1 MAFVIMF
8 VLFISFKDSLIFLSD
23 DSKLIFLA
31 KISNEIFSSLL
42 PKGNLTFIIILFFIF
57 SIVSF
62 LLSKRSLINLK
73 ISGIFPK
80 LLKWT
85 VFWDKFSK
93 LNLFSYKKD
102 WPLNHLGFLIY

>member
-1 MAFVIMF
+1 MF

-31 KISNEIFSSLL
+31 EISNEISSSLF

-57 SIVSF
+57 SIESF

-73 ISGIFPK
+73 ISGTFPK
-80 LLKWT
+80 LLK
-85 VFWDKFSK
+85 
-93 LNLFSYKKD
+93 
-102 WPLNHLGFLIY
+102 

>member
-1 MAFVIMF
+1 MF

-57 SIVSF
+57 
-62 LLSKRSLINLK
+62 
-73 ISGIFPK
+73 
-80 LLKWT
+80 
-85 VFWDKFSK
+85 
-93 LNLFSYKKD
+93 
-102 WPLNHLGFLIY
+102 

>member
-1 MAFVIMF
+1 MF

-73 ISGIFPK
+73 ISEIFPK
-80 LLKWT
+80 LLK
-85 VFWDKFSK
+85 
-93 LNLFSYKKD
+93 
-102 WPLNHLGFLIY
+102 

>member
-1 MAFVIMF
+1 MF

-62 LLSKRSLINLK
+62 LLSLSLSFKIIKINKLIN
-73 ISGIFPK
+73 
-80 LLKWT
+80 
-85 VFWDKFSK
+85 
-93 LNLFSYKKD
+93 Y
-102 WPLNHLGFLIY
+102 Y